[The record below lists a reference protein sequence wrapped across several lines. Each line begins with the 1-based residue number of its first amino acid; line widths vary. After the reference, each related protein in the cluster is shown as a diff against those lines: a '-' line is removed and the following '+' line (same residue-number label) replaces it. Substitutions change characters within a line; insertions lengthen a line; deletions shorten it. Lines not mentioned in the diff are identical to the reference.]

1 MLKTN
6 LFKLNTSLFKSL
18 FTGVKILILISFF
31 NIIFTFSN
39 AFAEPQCKKSAVS
52 LQVLGS
58 GGPELTDNR
67 ASSSYLIRINN
78 QARLLIDLG
87 SGSMQNF
94 EKSGADLNH
103 LDAILFSHLHVDHSA
118 DLPSLVKG
126 SYFTRRKKDLHL
138 YGPTENHLMPSLTD
152 FIKKL
157 FSTNGAYR
165 YLSDYLD
172 GNEDYRIYSHNISAD
187 SNSINKNVNN
197 SDYKLSSIS
206 VDHGPIPAIAWR
218 VDIGNVSIVFS
229 GDMNGN
235 NHTLEK
241 LAKNADILV
250 AHNAIPENAGRIARN
265 LHMPPS
271 VIGKIA
277 KQAKVKQ
284 LILSHRMQRTL
295 RREKESLKIIK
306 KYYNGPVIFAN
317 DLDCFIVKHITKNN
331 FKF

>member
-1 MLKTN
+1 MLIINPFKLTKN
-6 LFKLNTSLFKSL
+6 TGKPLFKGT
-18 FTGVKILILISFF
+18 KILIFISFF
-31 NIIFTFSN
+31 NITSLISN
-39 AFAEPQCKKSAVS
+39 AHADTLCKKSTIT

-78 QARLLIDLG
+78 QAKLLIDLG

-94 EKSGADLNH
+94 EKSGANLNNV
-103 LDAILFSHLHVDHSA
+103 DAVLFSHLHVDHSA
-118 DLPSLVKG
+118 DLPSLIKG
-126 SYFTRRKKDLHL
+126 SYFTGRKNDLHL
-138 YGPTENHLMPSLTD
+138 YGPTENYLMPSLSE
-152 FIKKL
+152 FINNL
-157 FSTNGAYR
+157 FSTKGAYR

-172 GNEDYRIYSHNISAD
+172 GSEDYQIYSHNISAD
-187 SNSINKNVNN
+187 GNSINKTINN
-197 SDYKLSSIS
+197 TNYKLSSIP
-206 VDHGPIPAIAWR
+206 VNHGPIPAIAWR
-218 VDIGNVSIVFS
+218 VDIGETSIVFS

-250 AHNAIPENAGRIARN
+250 AHNAIPENTGRIARN

-277 KQAKVKQ
+277 KQANVKQ
-284 LILSHRMQRTL
+284 LILSHRMHRTL
-295 RREKESLKIIK
+295 GRENESLAIIK
-306 KYYNGPVIFAN
+306 KYYNGPVTFAN

-331 FKF
+331 LTF